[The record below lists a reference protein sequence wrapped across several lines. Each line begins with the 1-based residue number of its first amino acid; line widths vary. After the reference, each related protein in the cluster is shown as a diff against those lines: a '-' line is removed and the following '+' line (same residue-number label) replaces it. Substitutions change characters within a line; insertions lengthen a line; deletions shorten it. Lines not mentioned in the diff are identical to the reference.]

1 MCPWC
6 RTAFH
11 RVDQLDSLLTPPVS
25 PLYTRT
31 TLYTLYTPPSCKRLH
46 SPLEHKVRFEQFVS
60 NGQPC
65 ICSFTLTSPPSHHP
79 HIQHYPQSSSELT
92 KHIPLKKV
100 PPLYSG
106 RCAALSLDI
115 IIGAGIGGLAA
126 THALAHAKHRITL
139 LESASVLSAGIQVS
153 PNAVRLLHHWG
164 LGRALAEVAVG
175 SIDMIR
181 VPAIG
186 YTRWDTRMVEYHGYL
201 YDLTNQN
208 VYLRR
213 KGYPVRQPLKNHP
226 A

>member
-1 MCPWC
+1 M
-6 RTAFH
+6 
-11 RVDQLDSLLTPPVS
+11 
-25 PLYTRT
+25 
-31 TLYTLYTPPSCKRLH
+31 
-46 SPLEHKVRFEQFVS
+46 
-60 NGQPC
+60 
-65 ICSFTLTSPPSHHP
+65 
-79 HIQHYPQSSSELT
+79 QHYPQPSSELT
-92 KHIPLKKV
+92 KHIPLEKV
-100 PPLYSG
+100 PPLYGG

-115 IIGAGIGGLAA
+115 IIIGAGISGLAA

-139 LESASVLSAGIQVS
+139 LDSTSVLSAGIQVS

-181 VPAIG
+181 VPASR
-186 YTRWDTRMVEYHGYL
+186 YTRWGTRMIEYHGYL
-201 YDLTNQN
+201 YDLTNQS